1 MLHIDLLDEST
12 QFTTYATCQVSVAAD
27 DDAVE
32 ARDQRSL
39 SVPAA
44 AASISGHRF
53 LDEFYADLESLSL
66 FSSSDATIQAA
77 YVYAFVHY
85 FPDAVDQFGSES
97 SGSDTGMFALAQSL
111 LHRVR
116 QAALEALL
124 QMIRCNTN
132 TPLHFPGVLRALFSN
147 IPYRSNRVRRYFD
160 NQCLFS
166 AHSRSTVLVSDGVFT
181 CLSRSSHPSR
191 FFSDVES

>member
-97 SGSDTGMFALAQSL
+97 SGSDTGMFALAQSSSPQGSSSCL
-111 LHRVR
+111 GGLAPDDSMQH
-116 QAALEALL
+116 QYTLALSGCAPCSLFQYSL
-124 QMIRCNTN
+124 QVKSCSQ
-132 TPLHFPGVLRALFSN
+132 VL
-147 IPYRSNRVRRYFD
+147 
-160 NQCLFS
+160 
-166 AHSRSTVLVSDGVFT
+166 
-181 CLSRSSHPSR
+181 
-191 FFSDVES
+191 